1 MRSPTDI
8 SDRRPAPP
16 HRRRRWIIAAAVV
29 LFVLLLSFH
38 AFALFYT
45 DALWFSSVQLHTV
58 WRSLFEIKVGLT
70 LTFAVI
76 FGVLLLASLLVAE
89 RVAPRGPSLD
99 AEDEFVKRYQEVVGP
114 YTGRLRA
121 AVVVVLSL
129 IVGSQA
135 LAQWQNWIL
144 FRNAVPFGT
153 KDPQFHLDISY
164 YVFKLPFELFLVH
177 WSLVALFIILVVTLV
192 SHYLNGGIR
201 LQGARP
207 RVLPAVK
214 AHISVILALIA
225 LVKAVG
231 YFLAR
236 YSLLLATSGYAKG
249 AFFTG
254 IHALLPALELL
265 ILVSIAAMV
274 LLLFNIRRQGWALP
288 VIGVGMWFV
297 VALFAGTIY
306 PAAVQSL
313 KVNPAQSTL
322 EQPYIQRNINAT
334 RAALNLTSIKSVNY
348 PASSTLTAGQLTA
361 NSDTLANVRL
371 WDPLLTQATYDKLQD
386 FRSYYQFNT
395 LAMDRYPV
403 NGSETPVVAGVREI
417 NDSDI
422 PFPSWVNTHLAYTHG
437 YGMIISPATQQT
449 SNGDPEFA
457 IGSVPP
463 VSTDGLPGIA
473 QPAVYFGLNNAG
485 YVVANTKV
493 PEIDYQLANGQNVAT
508 HYSGD
513 GGVQMS
519 SFFKRVMFSARFDDL
534 NLLIS
539 SQLTNKSRIIF
550 DQGVQARVQ
559 KAAPFLSLDSD
570 PYPVLIGGQI
580 EWIQDAYTTT
590 DNYPYAQNADTSAV
604 AGGSGLLNGNV
615 NYIRNSVKVVVNAYT
630 GKMTFYVVD
639 PSDPIIRTYEK
650 AFPGM
655 FTPESKMS
663 AELKQHIRY
672 PEDIFTVQ
680 AAMFGKYHIT
690 NAQAFYSAA
699 DAWTLS
705 PSPGSGSPSAAT
717 ATIQTTNA
725 EGQVVSTGQLVR
737 MSPIYQ
743 VLRVPGQTQQ
753 SFTLLDA
760 LVPVSSSSQIQT
772 LSGFLMAGSDPG
784 QYGKLEM
791 FVTPRDQPVD
801 GPALVA
807 ARIDATQAISKEI
820 SLLNQ
825 NGSTVVLGNVLMI
838 PVAQSLLYIQP
849 LYVQSSR
856 NNFPEL
862 QEVIAVYGKEAAYGD
877 TTASALSQVFAAP
890 VSTTANSGASGTLSP
905 QVVSLLAQAQTSY
918 AQAQTDLHAG
928 NLGAYQSDL
937 AALEADLQ
945 LIQQLTGTVAVPG
958 AGGTTPAT
966 TTPTTTTTTTS
977 VPSGTATAHSSTS
990 GDKGTS
996 GQKSTTSS
1004 SGSTSTTTTAPA

>member
-1 MRSPTDI
+1 VRSPSDI

-16 HRRRRWIIAAAVV
+16 HRRRRWLIVAAVV
-29 LFVLLLSFH
+29 LVALLLSFH

-45 DALWFSSVQLHTV
+45 DALWFSSVQLHSV

-76 FGVLLLASLLVAE
+76 FAVLLTASLIVAE

-114 YTGRLRA
+114 YTRRLRIV
-121 AVVVVLSL
+121 VVVVLSL

-135 LAQWQNWIL
+135 LGQWQNWIL
-144 FRNAVPFGT
+144 FRNATSFGV
-153 KDPQFHLDISY
+153 KDPQFHLDVGY
-164 YVFKLPFELFLVH
+164 FVFKLPFELFLVH
-177 WSLVALFIILVVTLV
+177 WSLVALFVILVVTV
-192 SHYLNGGIR
+192 ISHYFNGGIR

-214 AHISVILALIA
+214 AHLSVILALIA
-225 LVKAVG
+225 LAKAVG
-231 YFLAR
+231 YYLAR
-236 YSLLLATSGYAKG
+236 YSLDLSTSGYAKG
-249 AFFTG
+249 AFYTDV
-254 IHALLPALELL
+254 HALLPALELL
-265 ILVSIAAMV
+265 ILVSLAAMV

-288 VIGVGMWFV
+288 IIGVGMWFV

-322 EQPYIQRNINAT
+322 EAPYIQRNINAT
-334 RAALNLTSIKSVNY
+334 RSALDLTQIKNVNY
-348 PASSTLTAGQLTA
+348 PASSTLTANQLTA
-361 NSDTLANVRL
+361 NSDTLSNVRL

-395 LAMDRYPV
+395 LAMDRYQV

-422 PFPSWVNTHLAYTHG
+422 PSPSWVNTHLAYTHG
-437 YGMIISPATQQT
+437 YGMVVAPATQQT
-449 SNGDPEFA
+449 SNGDPVFA

-463 VSTDGLPGIA
+463 VSNSGLPEIQ
-473 QPAVYFGLNNAG
+473 QPSVYFGLSNSG
-485 YVVANTKV
+485 YLVANTKV
-493 PEIDYQLANGQNVAT
+493 PEIDYQLADGQNVAT

-513 GGVQMS
+513 GGVQLS
-519 SFFKRVMFSARFDDL
+519 SWFKRIMFSARFDDL

-539 SQLTNKSRIIF
+539 SQLTSKSRVIF
-550 DQGVQARVQ
+550 DQGVHARVS
-559 KAAPFLSLDSD
+559 KAAPFLSLDAD
-570 PYPVLIGGQI
+570 PYPVLVNGQI

-590 DNYPYAQNADTSAV
+590 DNYPYAQDADTTSV
-604 AGGSGLLNGNV
+604 ASGSGLTSGNV
-615 NYIRNSVKVVVNAYT
+615 NYVRNSVKVVINAYT
-630 GKMTFYVVD
+630 GKMTFYVMD

-655 FTPESKMS
+655 FTSASKMS
-663 AELKQHIRY
+663 SALKQHIRY

-680 AAMFGKYHIT
+680 AAMYGKYHIRT
-690 NAQAFYSAA
+690 ASAFYSAA
-699 DAWTLS
+699 DAWVLS
-705 PSPGSGSPSAAT
+705 PSPGSGSPSTALAT
-717 ATIQTTNA
+717 TQTTNA

-743 VLRVPGQTQQ
+743 VLRSPGQTKQ

-784 QYGKLEM
+784 DYGKLQM
-791 FVTPRDQPVD
+791 FITPRDQPVD
-801 GPALVA
+801 GPSLVA
-807 ARIDATQAISKEI
+807 ARIDANQSISKEI

-838 PVAQSLLYIQP
+838 PVADSLLYIQP

-862 QEVIAVYGKEAAYGD
+862 QEVIAVYGKQAAYGD
-877 TTASALSQVFAAP
+877 TTASALSQVFSAP
-890 VSTTANSGASGTLSP
+890 VSTTPNSGASGTLSP
-905 QVVSLLAQAQTSY
+905 QVVSLLAQAQASY
-918 AQAQTDLHAG
+918 AQAQADLHNG

-937 AALEADLQ
+937 AALESDLQ
-945 LIQQLTGTVAVPG
+945 LIAQLTGTTVVPG

-966 TTPTTTTTTTS
+966 TTTTTPTTQPASGKKTSTTEKPTAKAATGSTTTTS
-977 VPSGTATAHSSTS
+977 GATTA
-990 GDKGTS
+990 
-996 GQKSTTSS
+996 
-1004 SGSTSTTTTAPA
+1004 TTAPA